1 MTDEMGVSSEEPAEE
16 RVKLVT
22 EAIGA
27 VVDEYPPSP
36 GSPTEILRSIRP
48 LSPVVEDVEETEE
61 AMNPETGSTALGSI
75 DWDTEVGTADAALLA
90 PDYQLAFVN
99 PHRETYQ

>member
-1 MTDEMGVSSEEPAEE
+1 MEGSSEEPAEE

-36 GSPTEILRSIRP
+36 GNTTEILRSIKP

-61 AMNPETGSTALGSI
+61 AMNPETGSTALGSM
-75 DWDTEVGTADAALLA
+75 DWETEVGTADAALLA
-90 PDYQLAFVN
+90 PVCQLQFFQPKHV
-99 PHRETYQ
+99 TYQ